1 MYRRQAKRCG
11 WKFDLISVSD
21 FDTGGYREATASLK
35 GPEVRSKTVRARL
48 GLGLGLG
55 ASLKGPE
62 VRSKRRHL
70 VRVRARLGLGLTPT
84 LILTLTLTLTLTL
97 QVFSKMR
104 HESGVHRVQRIPK
117 TGLVR
122 VRVRDRVRVQRIPK
136 TGLVRVRVRDRV
148 RVQRIPKT
156 GHAHGL
162 AFEPCPEPAAHPSP
176 SPSP

>member
-48 GLGLGLG
+48 GLGRGLG

-136 TGLVRVRVRDRV
+136 TG
-148 RVQRIPKT
+148 
-156 GHAHGL
+156 HAHGL